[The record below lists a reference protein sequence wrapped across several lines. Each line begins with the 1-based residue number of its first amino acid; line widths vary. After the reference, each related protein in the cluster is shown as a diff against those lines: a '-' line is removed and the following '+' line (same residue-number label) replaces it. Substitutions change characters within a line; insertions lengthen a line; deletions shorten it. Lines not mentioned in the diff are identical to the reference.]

1 MNSRSVIG
9 VTAHCGRISES
20 WLVNDFNRR
29 LINNKHTKLITCV
42 LSPTL
47 DSACCSWYL
56 HTALN
61 SIDRNNVKK
70 KDATDKNRRIDA
82 RQTKY
87 AYRLTTKIIYNT
99 PCPEKKRS
107 PFYISA

>member
-42 LSPTL
+42 LSPRL

-56 HTALN
+56 YTALN

-70 KDATDKNRRIDA
+70 KRRDRQKQTDR
-82 RQTKY
+82 RQTDEI
-87 AYRLTTKIIYNT
+87 RLPLDY
-99 PCPEKKRS
+99 
-107 PFYISA
+107 